1 MYMNYKSRKKLL
13 KLSPIA
19 LTAMTLSSCVP
30 TIATIT
36 LVESLQHDK
45 DKSDKPN
52 VIFILADDLGYADLS
67 CMGQTKFSTPNI
79 DKLASQGMLFTQHYS
94 GSSVSA
100 PSRSCL
106 ITGQHT
112 GHTVIR
118 GNKEL
123 PVEGQHPLPSET
135 YTIFKM
141 LKDNGYKTSV
151 FGKWGLG
158 APQTEGAPE
167 NQNVDEFFGYNC
179 QRQAHNY
186 YPYHL
191 WHNDEKVMLMGNEGK
206 NENDYAPYLIHKE
219 AIDFIKDN
227 KDTTFFM
234 WYTSVIPH
242 AELKVPAKELLP
254 FVGNEALEKDKA
266 YVGCDEG
273 MYYKNGGYGSQQ
285 YTHAAFAAMV
295 SILDRQVGDIC
306 STLDSLGIAD
316 NTIIVFTSDNGPHLE
331 GGADPDFFD
340 SNAELRG
347 YKRDLY
353 EGGIRVPFIVRWNNV
368 IKENTRSE
376 HISAFWDFMP
386 TIADAIG
393 ADVPENVDGISYL
406 PVLTG
411 HGRQGIHDYLYW
423 EFHENNGRQAIRK
436 GDWKAVK
443 YDVHN
448 DGKIELYNLATD
460 ASEQN
465 DLAGQY
471 PEMVAEFDSLMN
483 VSRTDSELFKF
494 Q

>member
-1 MYMNYKSRKKLL
+1 MNRDMIKRLL
-13 KLSPIA
+13 NFSPLA
-19 LTAMTLSSCVP
+19 LTVVLSSCDSMTTKVDN
-30 TIATIT
+30 
-36 LVESLQHDK
+36 EQSNRNDK
-45 DKSDKPN
+45 EHGKNPN
-52 VIFILADDLGYADLS
+52 IVFILADDLGYGDLS
-67 CMGQTKFSTPNI
+67 CLGQNKFSTPNI

-118 GNKEL
+118 GNKEM
-123 PVEGQHPLPSET
+123 PVEGQHPLPSDT

-167 NQNVDEFFGYNC
+167 NQGVDVFFGYNC
-179 QRQAHNY
+179 QRMAHNY

-191 WHNDEKVMLMGNEGK
+191 WRNEEKVVLSGNEGK
-206 NENDYAPYLIHKE
+206 NENDYSPYIIHKE
-219 AIDFIKDN
+219 ALDFVKEN

-242 AELKVPAKELLP
+242 AELKVPEKELLP
-254 FVGNEALEKDKA
+254 FVGDSVFEKEIA
-266 YVGCDEG
+266 FNGCDEG

-295 SILDRQVGDIC
+295 SVLDKQVGEIC
-306 STLDSLGIAD
+306 SVLDSLGIAD

-331 GGADPDFFD
+331 GGADPDFFN
-340 SNAELRG
+340 SNGELRG

-353 EGGIRVPFIVRWNNV
+353 EGGIRVPFIVKWNDV
-368 IKENTRSE
+368 VKENSRSE
-376 HISAFWDFMP
+376 HVSAFWDFMP
-386 TIADAIG
+386 TIADVIG
-393 ADVPENVDGISYL
+393 AEIPENVDGVSFM
-406 PVLTG
+406 PEMTG
-411 HGRQGIHDYLYW
+411 NGDQQEHDYLYW

-448 DGKIELYNLATD
+448 NGELELYDLATD
-460 ASEQN
+460 VSETN
-465 DLAGQY
+465 NLAEKY
-471 PEMVAEFDSLMN
+471 PEKVAYFDSLMK
-483 VSRTDSELFKF
+483 VSRTESELFKF

>member
-1 MYMNYKSRKKLL
+1 M
-13 KLSPIA
+13 
-19 LTAMTLSSCVP
+19 SS
-30 TIATIT
+30 
-36 LVESLQHDK
+36 D
-45 DKSDKPN
+45 DKPN

-67 CMGQTKFSTPNI
+67 CLGQNKFSTPNI
-79 DKLASQGMLFTQHYS
+79 DSLASQGMMFTQHYS

-123 PVEGQHPLPSET
+123 PVEGQHPLPSDT

-158 APQTEGAPE
+158 APDTEGAPQ

-191 WHNDEKVMLMGNEGK
+191 WHNGEKIMLDGNKDK
-206 NENDYAPYLIHKE
+206 NENDYAPYIIHKE
-219 AIDFIKDN
+219 AIDFIKEN

-234 WYTSVIPH
+234 WYTSVLPH
-242 AELKVPAKELLP
+242 AELKVPEKELES
-254 FVGNEALEKDKA
+254 FVGRPELELERSYA
-266 YVGCDEG
+266 GCDEG

-295 SILDRQVGDIC
+295 SILDKHVGDIC
-306 STLDSLGIAD
+306 RTLDSLGIAD
-316 NTIIVFTSDNGPHLE
+316 NTIIVFTSDNGPHQE

-340 SNAELRG
+340 GNGELRG

-353 EGGIRVPFIVRWNNV
+353 DGGIRVPMIIKWNGKV
-368 IKENTRSE
+368 VENTKSD
-376 HISAFWDFMP
+376 HMSAFWDFLP
-386 TIADAIG
+386 TMAEIIG
-393 ADVPENVDGISYL
+393 AEIPENIDGISFL
-406 PVLTG
+406 PELTSCG
-411 HGRQGIHDYLYW
+411 EQKKHDYLYW
-423 EFHENNGRQAIRK
+423 EFHENNGRQAIRQ

-448 DGKIELYNLATD
+448 DGKIELYNIKD
-460 ASEQN
+460 
-465 DLAGQY
+465 D
-471 PEMVAEFDSLMN
+471 VAEEVDVAEKYPDKVAEMDSLMK
-483 VSRTDSELFKF
+483 VSRVDSDLFRF

>member
-1 MYMNYKSRKKLL
+1 M
-13 KLSPIA
+13 
-19 LTAMTLSSCVP
+19 SS
-30 TIATIT
+30 
-36 LVESLQHDK
+36 D
-45 DKSDKPN
+45 DKPN

-67 CMGQTKFSTPNI
+67 CLGQNKFSTPNI
-79 DKLASQGMLFTQHYS
+79 DSLASQGMMFTQHYS

-123 PVEGQHPLPSET
+123 PVEGQHPLPSDT

-158 APQTEGAPE
+158 APDTEGAPQ

-191 WHNDEKVMLMGNEGK
+191 WHNGEKIMLDGNKDK
-206 NENDYAPYLIHKE
+206 NENDYAPYIIHKE
-219 AIDFIKDN
+219 AIDFIKEN

-234 WYTSVIPH
+234 WYTSVLPH
-242 AELKVPAKELLP
+242 AELKVPEKELES
-254 FVGNEALEKDKA
+254 FVGRPELELERSYA
-266 YVGCDEG
+266 GCDEG

-295 SILDRQVGDIC
+295 SILDKQVGDIC
-306 STLDSLGIAD
+306 RTLDSLGIAD
-316 NTIIVFTSDNGPHLE
+316 NTIIVFTSDNGPHQE

-340 SNAELRG
+340 GNGELRG

-353 EGGIRVPFIVRWNNV
+353 DGGIRVPMIIKWNGKV
-368 IKENTRSE
+368 AENTKSD
-376 HISAFWDFMP
+376 HMSAFWDFLP
-386 TIADAIG
+386 TMAEIIG
-393 ADVPENVDGISYL
+393 AEIPENIDGISFL
-406 PVLTG
+406 PELTSCG
-411 HGRQGIHDYLYW
+411 EQKKHDYLYW
-423 EFHENNGRQAIRK
+423 EFHENNGRQAIRQ

-448 DGKIELYNLATD
+448 DGKIELYNIKVD
-460 ASEQN
+460 
-465 DLAGQY
+465 
-471 PEMVAEFDSLMN
+471 VAEEVDVAEKYPDKVAEMDSLMK
-483 VSRTDSELFKF
+483 VSRVDSDLFRF

>member
-1 MYMNYKSRKKLL
+1 MKKKNKYKLIKFYPLTIVAASLT
-13 KLSPIA
+13 SC
-19 LTAMTLSSCVP
+19 LTANTTGIVLE
-30 TIATIT
+30 T
-36 LVESLQHDK
+36 
-45 DKSDKPN
+45 SDNLNEDNPN
-52 VIFILADDLGYADLS
+52 IIFILADDLGYADIS
-67 CMGQTKFSTPNI
+67 CLGQTRFSTPNI

-112 GHTVIR
+112 GHTTIR

-123 PVEGQHPLPSET
+123 PVEGQHPLPKET

-167 NQNVDEFFGYNC
+167 NQCVDEFFGYNC

-191 WHNDEKVMLMGNEGK
+191 WHNDEKIMLQGNEGK
-206 NENDYAPYLIHKE
+206 SENDYAPYLIHNE
-219 AIDFIKDN
+219 ALNFLREN

-234 WYTSVIPH
+234 WYTSVLPH
-242 AELKVPAKELLP
+242 AELKVPQQELDL
-254 FVGNEALEKDKA
+254 FVGKSELEEEKS
-266 YVGCDEG
+266 YQGCDDGE
-273 MYYKNGGYGSQQ
+273 YYKNGGYGSQQ
-285 YTHAAFAAMV
+285 YTHAAFASMI
-295 SILDRQVGDIC
+295 SILDRQVGEISD
-306 STLDSLGIAD
+306 LVDSLGIVD

-340 SNAELRG
+340 SNGELRG
-347 YKRDLY
+347 FKRDLY

-368 IKENTRSE
+368 IEEGTRSD
-376 HISAFWDFMP
+376 HVSAFWDFMP
-386 TIADAIG
+386 TVAEIIG
-393 ADVPENVDGISYL
+393 TETLDNIDGISYL
-406 PVLTG
+406 PTLKSDEN
-411 HGRQGIHDYLYW
+411 QKEHDYLYW

-443 YDVHN
+443 YNVHN
-448 DGKIELYNLATD
+448 NGKIELYNLKTD
-460 ASEQN
+460 ASEN
-465 DLAGQY
+465 YDLADAY
-471 PEMVAEFDSLMN
+471 PKKVAEFDSLMK
-483 VSRTDSELFKF
+483 VSRTESELFKF
-494 Q
+494 E

>member
-1 MYMNYKSRKKLL
+1 M
-13 KLSPIA
+13 
-19 LTAMTLSSCVP
+19 
-30 TIATIT
+30 
-36 LVESLQHDK
+36 
-45 DKSDKPN
+45 
-52 VIFILADDLGYADLS
+52 
-67 CMGQTKFSTPNI
+67 
-79 DKLASQGMLFTQHYS
+79 FTQHYS

-123 PVEGQHPLPSET
+123 PVEGQHPLPSDT

-158 APQTEGAPE
+158 APDTEGAPQ

-191 WHNDEKVMLMGNEGK
+191 WRNGEKIMLDGNKDK
-206 NENDYAPYLIHKE
+206 NENDYAPYIIHKE
-219 AIDFIKDN
+219 AIDFIKEN

-234 WYTSVIPH
+234 WYTSVLPH
-242 AELKVPAKELLP
+242 AELKVPEKELES
-254 FVGNEALEKDKA
+254 FVGRPELELERSYA
-266 YVGCDEG
+266 GCDEG

-295 SILDRQVGDIC
+295 SILDKQVGDIC
-306 STLDSLGIAD
+306 RTLDSLGIAD
-316 NTIIVFTSDNGPHLE
+316 NTIIVFTSDNGPHQE

-340 SNAELRG
+340 GNGELRG

-353 EGGIRVPFIVRWNNV
+353 EGGIRVPMI
-368 IKENTRSE
+368 IKWKDKVAENTKSD
-376 HISAFWDFMP
+376 HMSAFWDFLP
-386 TIADAIG
+386 TMAEIIDAEI
-393 ADVPENVDGISYL
+393 PENIDGISFL
-406 PVLTG
+406 PELTSAG
-411 HGRQGIHDYLYW
+411 EQKKHDYLYW
-423 EFHENNGRQAIRK
+423 EFHENNGRQAIRQ

-443 YDVHN
+443 YDVRN
-448 DGKIELYNLATD
+448 DGKIELYNIKD
-460 ASEQN
+460 
-465 DLAGQY
+465 D
-471 PEMVAEFDSLMN
+471 VAEEVDVAEMYPDKVAEMDSLMK
-483 VSRTDSELFKF
+483 VSRVDSDLFRF

>member
-1 MYMNYKSRKKLL
+1 M
-13 KLSPIA
+13 
-19 LTAMTLSSCVP
+19 SS
-30 TIATIT
+30 
-36 LVESLQHDK
+36 D
-45 DKSDKPN
+45 DKPN

-67 CMGQTKFSTPNI
+67 CLGQNKFSTPNI
-79 DKLASQGMLFTQHYS
+79 DSLASQGMMFTQHYS

-123 PVEGQHPLPSET
+123 PVEGQHPLPSDT

-158 APQTEGAPE
+158 APDTEGAPQ

-191 WHNDEKVMLMGNEGK
+191 WHNGEKIMLDGNKDK
-206 NENDYAPYLIHKE
+206 NENDYAPYIIHKE
-219 AIDFIKDN
+219 AIDFIKEN

-234 WYTSVIPH
+234 WYTSVLPH
-242 AELKVPAKELLP
+242 AELKVPEKELES
-254 FVGNEALEKDKA
+254 FVGRPELELERSYA
-266 YVGCDEG
+266 GCDEG

-295 SILDRQVGDIC
+295 SILDKQVGDIC
-306 STLDSLGIAD
+306 RTLDSLGIAD
-316 NTIIVFTSDNGPHLE
+316 NTIIVFTSDNGPHQE

-340 SNAELRG
+340 GNGELRG

-353 EGGIRVPFIVRWNNV
+353 DGGIRVPMIIKWNGKV
-368 IKENTRSE
+368 AENTKSD
-376 HISAFWDFMP
+376 HMSAFWDFLP
-386 TIADAIG
+386 TMAEIIG
-393 ADVPENVDGISYL
+393 AEIPENIDGISFL
-406 PVLTG
+406 PELTSCG
-411 HGRQGIHDYLYW
+411 EQKKHDYLYW
-423 EFHENNGRQAIRK
+423 EFHENNGRQAIRQ

-448 DGKIELYNLATD
+448 DGKIELYNIKD
-460 ASEQN
+460 
-465 DLAGQY
+465 D
-471 PEMVAEFDSLMN
+471 VAEEVDVAEKYPDKVAEMDSLMK
-483 VSRTDSELFKF
+483 VSRVDSDLFRF

>member
-1 MYMNYKSRKKLL
+1 MNNKRKY
-13 KLSPIA
+13 LSVKCSAVA
-19 LTAMTLSSCVP
+19 LAAMSLTSCVSKTMLP
-30 TIATIT
+30 P
-36 LVESLQHDK
+36 D
-45 DKSDKPN
+45 DKPN

-67 CMGQTKFSTPNI
+67 CLGQTKFSTPNI
-79 DKLASQGMLFTQHYS
+79 DSLASQGMMFTQHYS

-123 PVEGQHPLPSET
+123 PVEGQHPLPSDT

-158 APQTEGAPE
+158 APDTEGAPQ

-191 WHNDEKVMLMGNEGK
+191 WRNGEKIMLDGNKDK
-206 NENDYAPYLIHKE
+206 NENDYAPYIIHKE
-219 AIDFIKDN
+219 AIDFIKEN

-234 WYTSVIPH
+234 WYTSVLPH
-242 AELKVPAKELLP
+242 AELKVPEKELES
-254 FVGNEALEKDKA
+254 FVGRPELELERSYA
-266 YVGCDEG
+266 GCDEG

-295 SILDRQVGDIC
+295 SILDKQVGDIC
-306 STLDSLGIAD
+306 RTLDSLGIAD
-316 NTIIVFTSDNGPHLE
+316 NTIIVFTSDNGPHQE

-340 SNAELRG
+340 GNGELRG

-353 EGGIRVPFIVRWNNV
+353 EGGIRVPMI
-368 IKENTRSE
+368 IKWKDKVAENTKSD
-376 HISAFWDFMP
+376 HMSAFWDFLP
-386 TIADAIG
+386 TMAEIIDAEI
-393 ADVPENVDGISYL
+393 PENIDGISFL
-406 PVLTG
+406 PELTSAG
-411 HGRQGIHDYLYW
+411 EQKKHDYLYW
-423 EFHENNGRQAIRK
+423 EFHENNGRQAIRQ

-443 YDVHN
+443 YDVRN
-448 DGKIELYNLATD
+448 DGKIELYNIKD
-460 ASEQN
+460 
-465 DLAGQY
+465 D
-471 PEMVAEFDSLMN
+471 VAEEVDVAEMYPDKVAEMDSLMK
-483 VSRTDSELFKF
+483 VSRVDSDLFRF

>member
-1 MYMNYKSRKKLL
+1 ML
-13 KLSPIA
+13 P
-19 LTAMTLSSCVP
+19 P
-30 TIATIT
+30 
-36 LVESLQHDK
+36 D
-45 DKSDKPN
+45 DKPN

-67 CMGQTKFSTPNI
+67 CLGQTKFSTPNI
-79 DKLASQGMLFTQHYS
+79 DSLASQGMMFTQHYS

-118 GNKEL
+118 GNKDL
-123 PVEGQHPLPSET
+123 PVEGQHPLPSDT

-158 APQTEGAPE
+158 APDTEGAPQ

-191 WHNDEKVMLMGNEGK
+191 WHNGEKIMLDGNKDK
-206 NENDYAPYLIHKE
+206 NENDYAPYVIHKE
-219 AIDFIKDN
+219 AIDFIKEN

-234 WYTSVIPH
+234 WYTSVLPH
-242 AELKVPAKELLP
+242 AELKVPEKELES
-254 FVGNEALEKDKA
+254 FVGRPELELERSYA
-266 YVGCDEG
+266 GCDEG

-295 SILDRQVGDIC
+295 SILDKQVGDIC
-306 STLDSLGIAD
+306 RTLDSLGIAD
-316 NTIIVFTSDNGPHLE
+316 NTIIVFTSDNGPHQE

-340 SNAELRG
+340 GNGELRG

-353 EGGIRVPFIVRWNNV
+353 EGGIRVPMI
-368 IKENTRSE
+368 IKWKDKVAENTKSD
-376 HISAFWDFMP
+376 HMSAFWDFLP
-386 TIADAIG
+386 TMAEIIDAEI
-393 ADVPENVDGISYL
+393 PENIDGISFL
-406 PVLTG
+406 PELTSAG
-411 HGRQGIHDYLYW
+411 EQKKHDYLYW
-423 EFHENNGRQAIRK
+423 EFHENNGRQAIRQ

-443 YDVHN
+443 YDVRN
-448 DGKIELYNLATD
+448 DGKIELYNIKD
-460 ASEQN
+460 
-465 DLAGQY
+465 D
-471 PEMVAEFDSLMN
+471 VAEEVDVAEMYPDKVAEMDSLMK
-483 VSRTDSELFKF
+483 VSRVDSDLFRF